1 VAEDENFASITL
13 DDTTDT
19 IRAKVFKTAKPLD
32 TVELGNLVDVIG
44 KVREWNGEIYIIP
57 EIVHKIED
65 PNLELLRRLELA
77 AKGQTP
83 RAEGSEPEGQ
93 KEKDGLRGKVLE
105 IIEKER
111 NGVSYDDLIKGTG
124 EKEEDVEKVV
134 NEILAEG
141 ICYEP
146 SPGKIKKI

>member
-1 VAEDENFASITL
+1 M
-13 DDTTDT
+13 
-19 IRAKVFKTAKPLD
+19 
-32 TVELGNLVDVIG
+32 
-44 KVREWNGEIYIIP
+44 
-57 EIVHKIED
+57 
-65 PNLELLRRLELA
+65 
-77 AKGQTP
+77 
-83 RAEGSEPEGQ
+83 
-93 KEKDGLRGKVLE
+93 RGKVLE